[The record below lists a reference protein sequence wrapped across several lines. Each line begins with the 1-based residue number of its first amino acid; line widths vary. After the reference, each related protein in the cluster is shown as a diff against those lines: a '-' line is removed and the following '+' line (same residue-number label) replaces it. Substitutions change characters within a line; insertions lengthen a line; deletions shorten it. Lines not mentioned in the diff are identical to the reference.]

1 MTESQQTC
9 PICNRPVT
17 RYERYPRYVC
27 QACAA
32 RAKSWD
38 GRPLAFYNE
47 ALSGGFVARY
57 ADDDTPYNS
66 HECLIDGFRCYA
78 DEVRFGGIVIQV
90 V

>member
-9 PICNRPVT
+9 PLCNRPVA
-17 RYERYPRYVC
+17 RSERYPRYVC
-27 QACAA
+27 QTCAA
-32 RAKSWD
+32 RATSRN

-66 HECLIDGFRCYA
+66 HECFIDGIRCHA
-78 DEVRFGGIVIQV
+78 DEVPSGGIVIQGA
-90 V
+90 